1 MELKTF
7 INIARVKDVAMVL
20 AKHGFG
26 DVVYRLDLPG
36 RELVKKISPAMDP
49 GIDLYHRI
57 RLALEELGPTF
68 VKLGQIL
75 SLRPD
80 LLPLE
85 LIKELSRLQDN
96 VTTLPFEE
104 IKKVL
109 EHEFK
114 RPLDQIFNDFEEKP
128 LASASLSQ
136 VHRAVHIESG
146 SALAIKVRRPGITK
160 LIEVDLDILLNITRR
175 LHNSFE
181 QLRIYDLPAIVETNR
196 RTLLREIDFS
206 KEARYIQIARSKN
219 KSQSGIIIPDVFSSY
234 CTPKV
239 LATEYI
245 CGRKITADLGLSLKC
260 KKKLAEAGVRSAIV
274 QILDHGFY
282 HADPHPGN
290 ILITRNNQLCLLDW
304 GMVGRLTPGEQ
315 NHLLFLIQAAVDRDS
330 GKLVKV
336 VLNMV
341 DASESVNEQL
351 LEKDLIDMLD
361 LYSSLPLKDVQVG
374 GLLED
379 FARILQAHQ
388 LRLPPDISIIIKA
401 LITVEGTARMIY
413 PDLDII
419 SQAEPHVR
427 RIVARY
433 YSPRNLWG
441 KFRNTISD
449 ILTLQHGLPASL
461 STIVHKIEQGRLTI
475 RFEHKN
481 LTEFRNSLESSFN
494 RLTLGI
500 VLSALIIGSSMII
513 TTGVRPFILGY
524 PALGIIGYVVS
535 GIVALW
541 LIFTIIRSHDL

>member
-1 MELKTF
+1 LELKTF

-26 DVVYRLDLPG
+26 DVVHRLELPG
-36 RELVKKISPAMDP
+36 RELVRKMSPAMDP
-49 GIDLYHRI
+49 ELDLYHRI

-96 VTTLPFEE
+96 VATLPFEE
-104 IKKVL
+104 IKAVL
-109 EHEFK
+109 EAEFQ
-114 RPLDQIFNDFEEKP
+114 RPLEQIFNEFEQTP
-128 LASASLSQ
+128 MASASLSQ

-146 SALAIKVRRPGITK
+146 CTLAVKVRRPGITK
-160 LIEVDLDILLNITRR
+160 LMEVDLDILLNIARR

-206 KEARYIQIARSKN
+206 REARYIQIARSKN
-219 KSQSGIIIPDVFSSY
+219 KSQTDIVIPDVFNAY
-234 CTPKV
+234 CTSKV
-239 LATEYI
+239 LVTEYI
-245 CGRKITADLGLSLKC
+245 SGRKITADLGLSREC
-260 KKKLAEAGVRSAIV
+260 KKTLAEAGVRSAIV

-290 ILITRNNQLCLLDW
+290 ILITDNNQLCLLDW
-304 GMVGRLTPGEQ
+304 GMIGRLTPGEQ
-315 NHLLFLIQAAVDRDS
+315 NNLLFLIQAAVDRDS
-330 GKLVKV
+330 GQLVKM

-341 DASESVNEQL
+341 DASDSVNEQL
-351 LEKDLIDMLD
+351 LEKDLIDMMD
-361 LYSSLPLKDVQVG
+361 VYFSLPLKDVQVG

-379 FARILQAHQ
+379 FIQILQANQ

-427 RIVARY
+427 RIAARY
-433 YSPRNLWG
+433 YSPRNLWE
-441 KFRNTISD
+441 KFRRAVSD
-449 ILTLQHGLPASL
+449 IWMLQSSLPASL
-461 STIVHKIEQGRLTI
+461 STIVHKMEQGRLTI

-481 LTEFRNSLESSFN
+481 LTEFRDSLENSFN

-513 TTGVRPFILGY
+513 TTGVRPFIWGY
-524 PALGIIGYVVS
+524 PALGIIGYMVS
-535 GIVALW
+535 GVVALW
-541 LIFTIIRSHDL
+541 LIYTIIRGRDL

>member
-26 DVVYRLDLPG
+26 DVVHRLDLPG

-49 GIDLYHRI
+49 GLDLYHRI

-68 VKLGQIL
+68 IKLGQIL

-80 LLPLE
+80 LLPLG

-96 VTTLPFEE
+96 VATLPFEE
-104 IKKVL
+104 IKTVL
-109 EHEFK
+109 EEEFEG
-114 RPLDQIFNDFEEKP
+114 PLDQIFNNFEQTP

-136 VHRAVHIESG
+136 VHRAVDIESG
-146 SALAIKVRRPGITK
+146 CALAVKVRRPGITK
-160 LIEVDLDILLNITRR
+160 LIETDLDILHNIARR

-181 QLRIYDLPAIVETNR
+181 PLQIYDLPAIVETNR

-206 KEARYIQIARSKN
+206 REARYIQIARSKN
-219 KSQSGIIIPDVFSSY
+219 GSQTRIVIPDVFKRY
-234 CTPKV
+234 CTSKV

-245 CGRKITADLGLSLKC
+245 SGRKITSDLELSQECRKT
-260 KKKLAEAGVRSAIV
+260 LAETGVQSAII

-290 ILITRNNQLCLLDW
+290 IMITRSNHLCLLDW

-330 GKLVKV
+330 GQLVKM

-351 LEKDLIDMLD
+351 LEKDIIDMLD
-361 LYSSLPLKDVQVG
+361 VYFSLPLKDVQVG
-374 GLLED
+374 SLLED
-379 FARILQAHQ
+379 FIQILQAHQ

-401 LITVEGTARMIY
+401 LITVEGTARIIY

-427 RIVARY
+427 RIVSQQYA
-433 YSPRNLWG
+433 PRNLWE
-441 KFRNTISD
+441 KFRHAVSAIW
-449 ILTLQHGLPASL
+449 TLQNNLPASL
-461 STIVHKIEQGRLTI
+461 STIVQKMEQGRLTI

-524 PALGIIGYVVS
+524 PALGIIGYMVS

-541 LIFTIIRSHDL
+541 LIFTIIRGRDV